1 MKILIID
8 PSINEN
14 SHRVQ
19 TFKKAFP
26 DAIVILGTEEDL
38 SRYNHWDLVTASSI
52 RLEAIPEGV
61 TVGVLNIHNIAES
74 IAAKISHG
82 VQQWQWDVG
91 CRVFGTVVTVSITFY
106 MIEFVEGLNA
116 KYKGE
121 NP

>member
-14 SHRVQ
+14 AHRVQ
-19 TFKKAFP
+19 ALKKAFP

-38 SRYNHWDLVTASSI
+38 NRYDHWDLVTASSI
-52 RLEAIPEGV
+52 RLEVIPEGV

-74 IAAKISHG
+74 TAAKISHV
-82 VQQWQWDVG
+82 VQQWQWAVG
-91 CRVFGTVVTVSITFY
+91 CSVFRTVVTVNITFY
-106 MIEFVEGLNA
+106 MIEFVEWLNA

-121 NP
+121 SQ